1 MTNNKLALKNRI
13 FTIICAIV
21 IVAGM
26 AVGTVCH
33 FLFGGFFNYGSEF
46 SSYKSVVVTYST
58 AEYSDVELIK
68 PTCDEK
74 LGAFNAF
81 EVSCGDKTTG
91 GEIVYKYPTS
101 VSSEELS
108 KAVAEINAVI
118 DTEDTGLN
126 VAVLHEGNT
135 LVGGSKAIIY
145 ASIAVASAAVF
156 EFIYFAFRYKLR
168 AAISA
173 FIGCVANVGLFAS
186 LAALTRLPVGTDLIA
201 LGAAVVLLTMIGS
214 CVLFDRVRKNF
225 RNDAYAKTDRSEVI
239 AISAAES
246 KKINLV
252 TVIALALPVVV
263 LAICAVIALLNL
275 TVLAPYAAAILAL
288 ISCCYGT
295 VFVMPAIHCGVDAL
309 FARTAVSKA
318 ETDNKTKS

>member
-1 MTNNKLALKNRI
+1 MTNKIKNRI
-13 FTIICAIV
+13 FVIICAIV

-33 FLFGGFFNYGSEF
+33 FLFGGFFNYGGEF

-58 AEYSDVELIK
+58 AEYAGDKKVGELK
-68 PTCDEK
+68 STCDEK
-74 LGAFNAF
+74 LGAFSAY
-81 EVSCGDKTTG
+81 EVSLGEKTTG

-108 KAVAEINAVI
+108 KAVADINAVI
-118 DTEDTGLN
+118 DTDDSGLN
-126 VAVLHEGNT
+126 VAVFHEAET
-135 LVGGSKAIIY
+135 FVGGSKAIIF
-145 ASIAVASAAVF
+145 ASIAIASAAAF

-168 AAISA
+168 AAVSA
-173 FIGCVANVGLFAS
+173 LVGCIANVGLIVS
-186 LAALTRLPVGTDLIA
+186 LAAITRLPVGTDLIA
-201 LGAAVVLLTMIGS
+201 LAAAVVLLTMIGS

-225 RNDAYAKTDRSEVI
+225 KNDAYAKTDRCDVI

-263 LAICAVIALLNL
+263 LAICSVIALLNL
-275 TVLAPYAAAILAL
+275 TVLAPYAAAVLAL
-288 ISCCYGT
+288 VSCCYGT
-295 VFVMPAIHCGVDAL
+295 VFAMPAIHCGVDAL
-309 FARTAVSKA
+309 FARAAANAEADKA
-318 ETDNKTKS
+318 KS